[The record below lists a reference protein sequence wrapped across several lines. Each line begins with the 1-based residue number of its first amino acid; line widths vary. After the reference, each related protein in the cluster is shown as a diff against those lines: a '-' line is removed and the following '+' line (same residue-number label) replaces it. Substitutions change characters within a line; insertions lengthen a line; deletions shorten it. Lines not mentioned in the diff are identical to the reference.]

1 MMRQAKAPLCL
12 VTGGAGFIGS
22 HLVEAL
28 LAEGQRVRVIDDLS
42 TGKMANVE
50 PFLDRIDFRKASIL
64 DLPAVHSATQGVDY
78 VLHQAALSS
87 VPRSVRDPLPTHR
100 VNTEGTLNVLLA
112 ARDAEVRRLVYA
124 SSSSVYGDPPVAQKI
139 ETLPPMPL
147 SPYAVSKLAAE
158 QYCQVFHRVY
168 GLETVCLRYFNVFG
182 PRQDPQSEYAAVV
195 PRFAAAL
202 LESRRPVIYGD
213 GEQSRDFT
221 YVSNVVA
228 ANLLALRAD
237 GAAGEVFNIATG
249 EKITVNELAAIL
261 AQLTNRALEPVHEP
275 KRAGD
280 VAHSLADISKASRIL
295 GYVPS
300 VGVRDGLARAVA
312 WYSRQ

>member
-1 MMRQAKAPLCL
+1 MPHDETALYL

-42 TGKMANVE
+42 TGRIANIE
-50 PFLDRIDFRKASIL
+50 PFLEKIDFREASLL
-64 DLPAVHSATQGVDY
+64 DLRAVHSAMQGVEC

-87 VPRSVRDPLPTHR
+87 VPRSVRDPLPTNR
-100 VNTEGTLNVLLA
+100 VNVEGTLNVLSA
-112 ARDAEVRRLVYA
+112 ARDAKVRRLVYA
-124 SSSSVYGDPPVAQKI
+124 SSSSVYGDPPVAHKI

-195 PRFAAAL
+195 PRFATAL
-202 LESRRPVIYGD
+202 LEGRRPVIYGD

-221 YVSNVVA
+221 YVSNVVV

-237 GAAGEVFNIATG
+237 GAAGEVFNIAGG
-249 EKITVNELAAIL
+249 ERITVNELAAIL
-261 AQLTNRALEPVHEP
+261 AQLTNRTLEPVHEP

-280 VAHSLADISKASRIL
+280 VVHSLADISKAGRIL
-295 GYVPS
+295 RYVPG
-300 VGVRDGLARAVA
+300 VRVRDGLARAVA
-312 WYSRQ
+312 WYSQR

>member
-1 MMRQAKAPLCL
+1 MPQDETALYL

-28 LAEGQRVRVIDDLS
+28 LTEGQRVRVIDDLS
-42 TGKMANVE
+42 TGRIANIE
-50 PFLDRIDFRKASIL
+50 PFLEKIDFREASL
-64 DLPAVHSATQGVDY
+64 LNLGAVHSAMQGVEY

-87 VPRSVRDPLPTHR
+87 VPRSVRDPLPTNR
-100 VNTEGTLNVLLA
+100 VNVEGTLNVLSA
-112 ARDAEVRRLVYA
+112 SRDAKVRRLVYA
-124 SSSSVYGDPPVAQKI
+124 SSSSVYGDPPVAQKT
-139 ETLPPMPL
+139 ETLPPMPF

-195 PRFAAAL
+195 PRFATAL
-202 LESRRPVIYGD
+202 LEGRRPVIYGD

-221 YVSNVVA
+221 YVSNVVV

-237 GAAGEVFNIATG
+237 GAAGEVFNIAGG
-249 EKITVNELAAIL
+249 ERITVNELAAIL
-261 AQLTNRALEPVHEP
+261 AQLTSRALEPVHEP

-280 VAHSLADISKASRIL
+280 VEHSLADISKAGRIL
-295 GYVPS
+295 RYVPG
-300 VGVRDGLARAVA
+300 VHVRDGLARAVV
-312 WYSRQ
+312 WYSQR